1 MTRGTW
7 RIDAAAIL
15 LVAVFAVWVVLAPFP
30 PQWDTALDYGLF
42 LLIGTSVSWFQWRV
56 SARVATA
63 GERVAWRL
71 LAAASI
77 VRILS
82 GTGWSI
88 WLLENGAA
96 PRPWWMLMV
105 TASSLVL
112 TLAGLLAFST
122 ERRSNVD
129 RVRLT
134 IDVAIVSIGSG
145 LLLWSVALGPF
156 FEATGRQ
163 APRLEDY
170 IYTVADALA
179 AVLAAVVYLRSGTRY
194 MKAVAALLLAACLV
208 QVVPDVLFWANK
220 TSYSYRPRDAIAV
233 LWFSVWTLKGIAAR
247 YAEHTLVRG
256 DAADLG
262 YDSAYRSGL
271 LPHAF
276 LLSATVVLLL
286 RVESA
291 APADALVSVI
301 AAAGLATLVVARQAV
316 ELRERARLHRVVH
329 EEEEWYGALLRDAFD
344 VVLLLDRGGRVHY
357 LSPASEKL
365 LGGAADLRAPW
376 ALLERTH
383 TEDRAALR
391 ASLQSAAPSDLRVRF
406 MAAADDAWR
415 EFDLHVEDKSDDQ
428 LVGAV
433 VVNGHDITGASDLTG
448 RLRQAQELEALGVF
462 AGGLSHD
469 LNNILTVIDAHTEM
483 LLDDAPPG
491 HVIRD
496 DLTAVRT
503 AAARARRLTRGLL
516 ALSRRKANSEVNLD
530 LRDLVGHRL
539 VAAALDARIA
549 VHADGPLLP
558 VRVNPNAITLAVD
571 ALLLNVFEAVPEE
584 VSLELR
590 LRTAELD
597 GTASAELD
605 LAPGSYVVL
614 SMRGMVS
621 SIDNLALLMSHA
633 AVREVG
639 GALTMTAERV
649 PVIDMYVPTARV
661 I

>member
-1 MTRGTW
+1 MSRGNW

-15 LVAVFAVWVVLAPFP
+15 LVAVFAVWVVPAPFP
-30 PQWDTALDYGLF
+30 PQWDTALDFGLF
-42 LLIGTSVSWFQWRV
+42 LLIGTAVSWFQWRV
-56 SARVATA
+56 SGRVATA
-63 GERVAWRL
+63 GERRAWRL
-71 LAAASI
+71 LSAASI
-77 VRILS
+77 IRILS

-96 PRPWWMLMV
+96 PRPWWMLLV
-105 TASSLVL
+105 TASSLLL

-122 ERRSNVD
+122 DRRSTVD

-134 IDVAIVSIGSG
+134 IDVAIVAIGSA

-156 FEATGRQ
+156 FEATGPQ
-163 APRLEDY
+163 SPRLEDF
-170 IYTVADALA
+170 IYTIADGLA

-194 MKAVAALLLAACLV
+194 MKSVAALLLVACLL

-220 TSYSYRPRDAIAV
+220 SSYSYRPRDAIAV

-247 YAEHTLVRG
+247 YAEHALMRR
-256 DAADLG
+256 DPEDFA
-262 YDSAYRSGL
+262 YDPAYRSGL

-276 LLSATVVLLL
+276 LISATMVLLL
-286 RVESA
+286 QVESA
-291 APADALVSVI
+291 VPTDALVSVI
-301 AAAGLATLVVARQAV
+301 AAAGLATLLVARQAV

-329 EEEEWYGALLRDAFD
+329 AEAEWYGALLRDAFD
-344 VVLLLDRGGRVHY
+344 VVLLLDHGGRVHY
-357 LSPASEKL
+357 LSPASERL
-365 LGGAADLRAPW
+365 LGDAATVRTPW
-376 ALLERTH
+376 ALL
-383 TEDRAALR
+383 DRAHVDDRTALR
-391 ASLQSAAPSDLRVRF
+391 ASLQSPAPSDLRVRF
-406 MAAADDAWR
+406 MSAATNAWR
-415 EFDLHVEDKSDDQ
+415 EFDLHVEDKSDDP

-433 VVNGHDITGASDLTG
+433 VVNGHDITGASDLSG

-483 LLDDAPPG
+483 LLDDAPAG

-496 DLTAVRT
+496 DLVAVRT

-516 ALSRRKANSEVNLD
+516 ALSRRKGDTEVNLD
-530 LRDLVGHRL
+530 LLDLVRHRL
-539 VAAALDARIA
+539 AEAALGGRVA
-549 VHADGPLLP
+549 VRVDGALLP
-558 VRVNPNAITLAVD
+558 VRVNPHAITLAVD
-571 ALLLNVFEAVPEE
+571 ALLLNVFEVVPEDAA
-584 VSLELR
+584 LELC

-597 GTASAELD
+597 AAAAAALD

-614 SMRGMVS
+614 AMRGMVS

-639 GALTMTAERV
+639 GALTVVADDV
-649 PVIDMYVPTARV
+649 SVVDMYVPTARV
-661 I
+661 V